1 MPLPTITIKNVGGR
15 GYERY
20 ELGAFAPGHET
31 APIPSME
38 YSWPTG
44 LTRVSRTIHG
54 KAVDEV
60 SIKPPW
66 FYSSQQ
72 LFYEVRR
79 TKNTVP
85 TMVSDYQQLGGR
97 GIVGAPTMRF
107 A

>member
-1 MPLPTITIKNVGGR
+1 MPLPTIVVQHVGGR
-15 GYERY
+15 AYERY
-20 ELGAFAPGHET
+20 ELGQFESGYG

-38 YSWPTG
+38 YTWPTG
-44 LTRVSRTIHG
+44 LTRVGQTIHG
-54 KAVDEV
+54 HAVNDV

-72 LFYEVRR
+72 LFYEIRR

-85 TMVSDYQQLGGR
+85 TLVSEYQQLGGR
-97 GIVGAPTMRF
+97 GIVGAPTMKY